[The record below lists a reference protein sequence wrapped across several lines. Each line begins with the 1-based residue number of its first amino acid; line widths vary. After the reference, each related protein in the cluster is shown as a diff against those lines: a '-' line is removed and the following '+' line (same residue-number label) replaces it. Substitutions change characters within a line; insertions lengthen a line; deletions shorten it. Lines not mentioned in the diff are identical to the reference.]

1 MVIRGNMRVITVIK
15 ILVAGIFGFLIAK
28 ILDDIANYI
37 QRKDVNKQSV
47 FLAMVIGV
55 TILFWCIIFLIMCGL
70 PIVKKIIL
78 RF

>member
-37 QRKDVNKQSV
+37 QRKDV
-47 FLAMVIGV
+47 
-55 TILFWCIIFLIMCGL
+55 
-70 PIVKKIIL
+70 
-78 RF
+78 

>member
-1 MVIRGNMRVITVIK
+1 MRVITVIK
-15 ILVAGIFGFLIAK
+15 ILVAAIFGFLIAK

-55 TILFWCIIFLIMCGL
+55 TICF
-70 PIVKKIIL
+70 
-78 RF
+78 

>member
-1 MVIRGNMRVITVIK
+1 MVIRGNMRVIKVIK

-55 TILFWCIIFLIMCGL
+55 TICFWCIIFLILWGM